1 MTSSQEPVNAYA
13 NFVPVT
19 GTPDELI
26 NAYERCIDELVLAV
40 QGLSLEELKA
50 RPIEGKWSTLEV
62 VCHLADT
69 EIYFTDRI
77 ERTIALDNPLLMGV
91 DERPYPDKI
100 QFQEQLLDEELEL
113 MAILRRRT
121 ARILRRQ
128 PESAWKRT
136 AVHSGSG
143 LCTLEDLVKKAIGH
157 VQHHLPFIAEKRKAL
172 EANRTATRPPKES
185 HAYRASIAWK
195 NQGPDFVSGK
205 YSREHTWSFDGGVSF
220 AASSSPHVVPTPWSA
235 ESAVDPEEALVAAA
249 ASCHMLTFLWLA
261 SKRNWVVESYADNAS
276 GIMTKDLHRI
286 PWVSEITLRP
296 KITWSDTVTP
306 DAAAIAEL
314 HQLAHEQCF
323 IANSL
328 KSKVIIES

>member
-1 MTSSQEPVNAYA
+1 MTSSNESVIAY
-13 NFVPVT
+13 
-19 GTPDELI
+19 GTPELALESRSELTD
-26 NAYERCIDELVLAV
+26 AYERCAEELGQAI
-40 QGLSLEELKA
+40 QGLTLDELKA

-91 DERPYPDKI
+91 DERPYPEKI
-100 QFQEQLLDEELEL
+100 QFQEQSLDEEIEL
-113 MAILRRRT
+113 MSLLRRRT

-157 VQHHLPFIAEKRKAL
+157 VHHHLPFIAEKRKVL
-172 EANRTATRPPKES
+172 EASRTVTRPPKEP

-195 NQGPDFVSGK
+195 NLGPDFATGR
-205 YSREHTWSFDGGVSF
+205 YSREHTWSFDGGISF
-220 AASSSPHVVPTPWSA
+220 AASPSPHVVPTPWSVDA
-235 ESAVDPEEALVAAA
+235 AVDPEEALVAAA
-249 ASCHMLTFLWLA
+249 SSCHMLTFLWLA
-261 SKRNWVVESYADNAS
+261 SKRGWVIEGYSDEAA
-276 GIMTKDLHRI
+276 GIMTKDLRRI
-286 PWVSEITLRP
+286 PWMSEIKLRP
-296 KITWSDTVTP
+296 KIIWATDTTP
-306 DAAAIAEL
+306 DAAAISEL
-314 HQLAHEQCF
+314 HHLAHEQCF

-328 KSKVIIES
+328 KSKVVIE